1 LTSSR
6 KKQAKEAPASPA
18 TPAGPGTAA
27 AIKPETDG
35 DTPEVPKG
43 KARFADEPATSA
55 KDDEASKADAAA
67 KIQAIRRGKNDRN
80 KVTEEK
86 KISQM
91 REEREKAAA
100 KLQAIQK
107 GRADRQKVTIMK
119 GGSKTGSSISQKITA
134 QLQAIISFFTEPCA
148 KCNASIESM
157 KKVDTKAEGS
167 AGVDT
172 KAEGS
177 AGDKL
182 PPVLKAKVDTL
193 FSKMDIDGDGKIQEA
208 EAIAFFKRFPKIAAR
223 AMLNEV
229 DTDRN
234 GEATLE
240 EMYDFWANVM
250 ATGNYAAEELSE
262 ELDNIIEGN
271 AWTDFDDGRTT

>member
-1 LTSSR
+1 MGFGLTSSR

-18 TPAGPGTAA
+18 TPAGLGTAA

-107 GRADRQKVTIMK
+107 GRADRQKVTQMK

-134 QLQAIISFFTEPCA
+134 QLQAIITFFTEPCA
-148 KCNASIESM
+148 KCNASMLSM
-157 KKVDTKAEGS
+157 KK
-167 AGVDT
+167 VDT

-250 ATGNYAAEELSE
+250 ATGNYETEELSE